1 MQLLDVVAQEN
12 FPQLLDPLV
21 LGEDG
26 QRQPLG
32 PGDEDDF
39 LQVAVDILLILNSSE
54 TRMLK
59 ET

>member
-1 MQLLDVVAQEN
+1 MVAVEN
-12 FPQLLDPLV
+12 LPQLLDSLV
-21 LGEDG
+21 LGQDG
-26 QRQPLG
+26 QLESLG
-32 PGDEDDF
+32 PGDGDDF